1 MKTAVI
7 LEERGVLAIGGS
19 QRRSFLQGLISNDVE
34 RIAPSQAIYAAL
46 LTPQGKF
53 LFDFFIAEQGE
64 TLLLDVDRERLP
76 DLLKRLTMYKLR
88 SDVSLSDQSADWY
101 VASLLDPP
109 ENFGDTLGTA
119 AALSDGVAFIDPRSA
134 RLGARA
140 LLPRSIALE
149 TLGYRTAPFETYEAR
164 RVSLGIPDTRRDL
177 EADKTL
183 LLEAN
188 FDQLNGVSF
197 NKGCY
202 VGQELTARTKYRGNV
217 RRKLYP
223 VVLDGVAAPGT
234 EVMLGDRE
242 AGALRSVAGDR
253 AIALLRIEDVDKA
266 RESGTPLMA
275 GGTTI
280 QVETPVP

>member
-19 QRRSFLQGLISNDVE
+19 QRRSFLQGLVSNDVE
-34 RIAPSQAIYAAL
+34 RIGPSQAIYAAL

-53 LFDFFIAEQGE
+53 LFDFFIAEQDE

-76 DLLKRLTMYKLR
+76 DLLRRLTMYKLR
-88 SDVSLSDQSADWY
+88 SDVTLSDWSADWF
-101 VASLLDPP
+101 VAALLDAPDAL
-109 ENFGDTLGTA
+109 GDVPGTA
-119 AALSDGVAFIDPRSA
+119 ARLSDGVAFTDPRLA

-140 LLPRSIALE
+140 VLPRSIPLE
-149 TLGYRTAPFETYEAR
+149 TLGYAEAPFETYEAR
-164 RVSLGIPDTRRDL
+164 RIALGIPDTRRDL

-217 RRKLYP
+217 RRRLYP
-223 VVLDGVAAPGT
+223 VVLDGTAAPGA

-253 AIALLRIEDVDKA
+253 GIALLRIEDVDKA

-275 GGTTI
+275 GSAMI
-280 QVETPVP
+280 QVESPVP